1 MIKLSVPHLGGKEK
15 AYVDEAV
22 DSTWIVPL
30 GPFVDRF
37 EQQLETYLDTANVVA
52 LSQALPLFILV

>member
-37 EQQLETYLDTANVVA
+37 EQQLATYLDTPNVVA
-52 LSQALPLFILV
+52 LSALPLFILV